1 MRGVREV
8 LRLNYLVGFVNIV
21 LESRCVAIHVYSS
34 TRDDMYV
41 DAVTHSPIV
50 CVHKIEENANNE
62 KQKFVNIIR
71 GGARMDYGIT
81 SQVIHG
87 AP

>member
-1 MRGVREV
+1 MRGVHEV

-34 TRDDMYV
+34 TRGDMYV

-50 CVHKIEENANNE
+50 CVHKMEENANNE
-62 KQKFVNIIR
+62 KQKCVNIIR

-81 SQVIHG
+81 AQVIHG